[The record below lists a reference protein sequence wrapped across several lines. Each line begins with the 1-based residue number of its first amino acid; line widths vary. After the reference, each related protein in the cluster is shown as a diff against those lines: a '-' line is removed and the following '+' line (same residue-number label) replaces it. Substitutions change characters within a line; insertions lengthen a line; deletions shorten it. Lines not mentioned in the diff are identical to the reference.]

1 MPICYKAAAIGQSLI
16 DGQEVH
22 KVMLSS
28 LDIVYRYIYIVYR
41 YIYIVYRYIYIY
53 MLNSNQFK
61 FLGQHYLQ
69 MSGTAMGTKMAP
81 SYANLFMGV
90 LEKQML
96 SSYKH
101 KPLVYFR
108 YIDDIFV
115 IWTDGEDSLNDFLTH
130 CNNQN
135 KNIQFEQTTSNTSIP
150 FLDVSVTLEGGKL
163 TTDLYCNS
171 TDKHQYLYHTNC
183 HPKRTKTSLP
193 YCLALRLRRICSSE
207 NLFQQRTNEM
217 LHHLIQRGY
226 KKRSIHDAIKKAS
239 LVTREEADL
248 LTKPNQN
255 RSKESILLSHTT
267 RCSLTYP
274 RFYMKHIQS
283 SMPLKDALKFS
294 RMFLW

>member
-1 MPICYKAAAIGQSLI
+1 MGCEITLHKYSPQRRFRGLKKTLHNEKIPRKKANTILEFSEL
-16 DGQEVH
+16 V
-22 KVMLSS
+22 
-28 LDIVYRYIYIVYR
+28 
-41 YIYIVYRYIYIY
+41 
-53 MLNSNQFK
+53 LNSNQFK

-101 KPLVYFR
+101 KPLVYLR
-108 YIDDIFV
+108 YIDDIFM
-115 IWTDGEDSLNDFLTH
+115 IWTDGEDSLNDFLAH

-135 KNIQFEQTTSNTSIP
+135 KNIQFEQTISNTSIP

-163 TTDLYCNS
+163 TTDLYCKS
-171 TDKHQYLYHTNC
+171 TDKHQYLYHTSC
-183 HPKRTKTSLP
+183 HPKHTKTSLP

-217 LHHLIQRGY
+217 LQHLIQRGY

-239 LVTREEADL
+239 LVTREEALADK
-248 LTKPNQN
+248 TKSKSLQRVPFVVTYNPMLPNIP
-255 RSKESILLSHTT
+255 KILHEAHLILHA
-267 RCSLTYP
+267 
-274 RFYMKHIQS
+274 
-283 SMPLKDALKFS
+283 LKDE
-294 RMFLW
+294 R